1 MRFEIVKLSQFNGNK
16 CGVYSIFI
24 DDEQYTLFDRFIKEN
39 IISFK
44 DEIIDIRNKLRTIN
58 SKTGAQEI
66 FFKLDEGI
74 PGDGVCALFDV
85 PGSKLRLFCI
95 RYGNSIIIL
104 GGGGEK
110 PKNIRAFQKNDKL
123 KEENYLLRAI
133 SKKITELIREKEILF
148 SDDETEITGNLIFE
162 DDE

>member
-1 MRFEIVKLSQFNGNK
+1 MKFEIVKLNQFNGNK

-24 DDEQYTLFDRFIKEN
+24 DDEQDTLFDRFLYEN
-39 IISFK
+39 VISFK
-44 DEIIDIRNKLRTIN
+44 DEITSILQRLNTIN
-58 SKTGAQEI
+58 KKTGASEH
-66 FFKLDEGI
+66 FFKLEEGN

-85 PGSKLRLFCI
+85 PDSNLRLYCI

-133 SKKITELIREKEILF
+133 SKKIAELIREKEILF
-148 SDDETEITGNLIFE
+148 SDDETEIIGNLIIEE
-162 DDE
+162 DE